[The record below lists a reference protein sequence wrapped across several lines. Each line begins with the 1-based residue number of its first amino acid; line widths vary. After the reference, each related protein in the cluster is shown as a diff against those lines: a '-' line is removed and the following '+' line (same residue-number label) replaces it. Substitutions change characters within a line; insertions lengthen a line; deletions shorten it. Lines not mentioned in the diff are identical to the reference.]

1 MKFED
6 MFGAI
11 STGSARDILQTV
23 AMVLDAEDISTS
35 QRDAFI
41 CGYLTGLGYAMYEGR
56 EGVEREILL
65 RTQELGDEGWLSESR
80 H

>member
-1 MKFED
+1 MKLED

-11 STGSARDILQTV
+11 STQSGRDILQAV
-23 AMVLDAEDISTS
+23 SMVLDAEDISTR

-41 CGYLTGLGYAMYEGR
+41 CGYLAGLGYALYGGR

-65 RTQELGDEGWLSESR
+65 RSQELGEEGWLSAP
-80 H
+80 